1 MRSRDI
7 KMLLA
12 TAFVLVGLDAIV
24 IGLVMYPL
32 FKTQVQLV
40 QGSAL
45 ALDPIA
51 AILSYVVLVLGV
63 YIFLV
68 AERKTLLE
76 AFALGVFVY
85 STYELTTKSVLRQWK
100 WQTVVIDSLWGGTL
114 FSLTTGL
121 TLTFFGSPVRWFPV
135 GFGR

>member
-1 MRSRDI
+1 
-7 KMLLA
+7 MLLA
-12 TAFVLVGLDAIV
+12 TAFVLVALDSVMIS
-24 IGLVMYPL
+24 LVMQPL
-32 FKTQVQLV
+32 FAVQIQRI
-40 QGSAL
+40 QGSAMT
-45 ALDPIA
+45 LDPVA
-51 AILSYVVLVLGV
+51 AVLSYVVLVSGV
-63 YIFLV
+63 YVFLV

-114 FSLTTGL
+114 FALTTGL
-121 TLTFFGSPVRWFPV
+121 TLTLFGSPVRWLPV

>member
-1 MRSRDI
+1 
-7 KMLLA
+7 MLLA
-12 TAFVLVGLDAIV
+12 TAFVLVALDSVMIA
-24 IGLVMYPL
+24 LVMQPL
-32 FKTQVQLV
+32 FAVQIQRI
-40 QGSAL
+40 QGSAMT
-45 ALDPIA
+45 LDPIA
-51 AILSYVVLVLGV
+51 AVLSYVVLVAGV

-100 WQTVVIDSLWGGTL
+100 WQTVVIDSLWGGSL
-114 FSLTTGL
+114 FALTTGL
-121 TLTFFGSPVRWFPV
+121 TLTLFGSPVRWLPV